1 MFDFKI
7 ACKVTIFFCKNKLF
21 SQKTALMHHNLAR
34 SLSLTDNIDAWA
46 EPRETMSTRLP
57 RNRIHLIRLCEVNS
71 DAIDGTGHIGIANT
85 TVHPAQTLL
94 HKTTYDLHFSL
105 KTAKGLRI
113 LMNTLVQ
120 YRPPQEIQP
129 LGNS

>member
-1 MFDFKI
+1 
-7 ACKVTIFFCKNKLF
+7 
-21 SQKTALMHHNLAR
+21 MHHNLAR

-94 HKTTYDLHFSL
+94 HKTEHAGS
-105 KTAKGLRI
+105 
-113 LMNTLVQ
+113 V
-120 YRPPQEIQP
+120 
-129 LGNS
+129 

>member
-46 EPRETMSTRLP
+46 
-57 RNRIHLIRLCEVNS
+57 
-71 DAIDGTGHIGIANT
+71 
-85 TVHPAQTLL
+85 
-94 HKTTYDLHFSL
+94 
-105 KTAKGLRI
+105 
-113 LMNTLVQ
+113 
-120 YRPPQEIQP
+120 
-129 LGNS
+129 